1 MEFTQE
7 SKSQLAKLM
16 ATENVTVEHRKVQTA
31 SFNLATRILTL
42 PIWNDMS
49 GDMYD
54 LLTGHEV
61 GHALE
66 TPEEGWHNA
75 VTGTGKFN
83 KNYKNFLNVVEDSR
97 IEKKMKRRFP
107 GLKPAFIRAYKQL
120 IEQDF
125 FGIKKYDI
133 NALPFIDRL
142 NLYTKG
148 GVSLGINFTDI
159 ELNLLSGVEA
169 CETWDDVIE
178 ITESIYD
185 YSKDEQ
191 QQIQNEKYH
200 LSQDYDSE
208 SEFDD
213 DYAE

>member
-120 IEQDF
+120 IEYPKTEIFWHYELMINLIDHIYLYIYLF
-125 FGIKKYDI
+125 IYVMNKYI
-133 NALPFIDRL
+133 NM
-142 NLYTKG
+142 
-148 GVSLGINFTDI
+148 
-159 ELNLLSGVEA
+159 
-169 CETWDDVIE
+169 
-178 ITESIYD
+178 SI
-185 YSKDEQ
+185 
-191 QQIQNEKYH
+191 
-200 LSQDYDSE
+200 
-208 SEFDD
+208 
-213 DYAE
+213 

>member
-83 KNYKNFLNVVEDSR
+83 KNYKNF
-97 IEKKMKRRFP
+97 
-107 GLKPAFIRAYKQL
+107 
-120 IEQDF
+120 
-125 FGIKKYDI
+125 
-133 NALPFIDRL
+133 
-142 NLYTKG
+142 
-148 GVSLGINFTDI
+148 
-159 ELNLLSGVEA
+159 
-169 CETWDDVIE
+169 
-178 ITESIYD
+178 
-185 YSKDEQ
+185 
-191 QQIQNEKYH
+191 
-200 LSQDYDSE
+200 
-208 SEFDD
+208 
-213 DYAE
+213 